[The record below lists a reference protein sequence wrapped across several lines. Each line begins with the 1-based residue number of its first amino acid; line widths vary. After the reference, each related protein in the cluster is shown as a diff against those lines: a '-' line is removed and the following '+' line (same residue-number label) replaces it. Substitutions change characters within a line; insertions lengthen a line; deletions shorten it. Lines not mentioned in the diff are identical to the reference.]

1 MANRNMLYLVVGALL
16 VAVVAMGVYIYQQQT
31 RPGLEVRVD
40 GNGLS
45 IQGNN

>member
-1 MANRNMLYLVVGALL
+1 MNRYGLYLAIGVLL
-16 VAVVAMGVYIYQQQT
+16 AVVIGLGVYLYNEQT

-45 IQGNN
+45 IEGKS